1 MSEKTGNA
9 KGSVF
14 IYARE
19 YIINTHGVEIWH
31 RITDHLNDA
40 DKEFSNSKLS
50 PNEWYPVYLL
60 NSVLDSFDRIVGDS
74 DQKSIIPITTY
85 IAEKDLSPVFNLF
98 VNIKDPNFVL
108 QNIPSIWNRYF
119 DTGKVLILKAD
130 TENKNYQFSLDD
142 GVDET
147 KYSGQA
153 ICRYG
158 TVTWIKTALSIVGAE
173 NVRIEHINCRYNND
187 DCCINDVK
195 WD

>member
-1 MSEKTGNA
+1 MSEKIGNA

-19 YIINTHGVEIWH
+19 YIIDSHGMEIWDQ
-31 RITDHLNDA
+31 ITAHLSEE
-40 DKEFSNSKLS
+40 DKLFSNSKLS

-60 NSVLDSFDRIVGDS
+60 NSVLNAFDNIVGSS
-74 DQKSIIPITTY
+74 DQKSIIPITAY

-119 DTGKVLILKAD
+119 DTGTVKIEKSD
-130 TENKNYQFSLDD
+130 TENKNYQFSLED
-142 GVDET
+142 GVDDT
-147 KYSGQA
+147 RYSGQA

-158 TVTWIKTALSIVGAE
+158 TVTWIETALRIVGAE
-173 NVRIEHINCRYNND
+173 NIRIDHVKCRYEND
-187 DCCINDVK
+187 DCCLNDVR